1 VSEAVFEM
9 VGDTPTVCIDFKNP
23 KSYLALAPTFALE
36 DSLRLRF
43 DWLPVSV
50 SPLTRPSARQPNED
64 RGTQHRRMRAEY
76 YERDFRRYARVYG
89 LELGDLYRNPDT
101 SLACI
106 GLLFAKRADDGAVR
120 RYLQLSFGRYWKG
133 QIDIEDDRAVASV
146 LDDAGVATNSWKGF
160 ASGAGRDECERIG
173 RTLREGG
180 VFDVPAYIVA
190 GDVFFGR
197 QHLPMIEWLLTG
209 KRGEPPL

>member
-1 VSEAVFEM
+1 VSEAVLEM

-23 KSYLALAPTFALE
+23 KAYLALAPTFALE

-43 DWLPVSV
+43 DWLPASV
-50 SPLTRPSARQPNED
+50 SPLTRPAARRPNED

-89 LELGDLYRNPDT
+89 IELGDLYRNPDT
-101 SLACI
+101 SLACV

-120 RYLQLSFGRYWKG
+120 RYLQLAFERYWG
-133 QIDIEDDRAVASV
+133 GRLDVEDARAIAAV
-146 LDDAGVATNSWKGF
+146 LGEAGVSTGGWDAF
-160 ASGAGRDECERIG
+160 ASGEGRDEYERLG
-173 RTLREGG
+173 RALREGG
-180 VFDVPAYIVA
+180 VFDVPAYIVD

-209 KRGEPPL
+209 RRGEPPL